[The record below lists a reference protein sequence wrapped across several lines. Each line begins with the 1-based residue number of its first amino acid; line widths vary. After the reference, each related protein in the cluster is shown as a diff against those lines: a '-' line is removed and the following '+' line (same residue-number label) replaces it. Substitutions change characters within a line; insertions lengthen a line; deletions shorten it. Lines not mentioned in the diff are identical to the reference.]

1 MEVNGNYQALLP
13 NGHAEAPEV
22 ERAPLSET
30 LIKSPRSR
38 ALPAPFAIDR
48 QANEV
53 GSAINAESSLRRRLW
68 SHMDQS
74 AGIRVFQQPQRTVG
88 RFFHIANTFA
98 DMPALG
104 RLGSP
109 FTVEDDAIERHRRQA
124 ADKATAVPL
133 RKSFGAVVEHE
144 VARRDH
150 RYPIEDRLRQVGP
163 RVGTGNRH
171 LVVVLPVGDEW
182 PAVVFA
188 LLDQVQ
194 LVAAAGAMFN
204 LP

>member
-13 NGHAEAPEV
+13 TGHAEPPAV

-53 GSAINAESSLRRRLW
+53 GSAINAESSLRSHLW

-88 RFFHIANTFA
+88 RLFHIANTFA
-98 DMPALG
+98 DIPALG

-109 FTVEDDAIERHRRQA
+109 FTVEDDAIEGHRRQA
-124 ADKATAVPL
+124 ADT
-133 RKSFGAVVEHE
+133 
-144 VARRDH
+144 
-150 RYPIEDRLRQVGP
+150 
-163 RVGTGNRH
+163 GT
-171 LVVVLPVGDEW
+171 VVLLQEC
-182 PAVVFA
+182 FSNT
-188 LLDQVQ
+188 Q
-194 LVAAAGAMFN
+194 
-204 LP
+204 

>member
-1 MEVNGNYQALLP
+1 MEVNGNYQTQLQ
-13 NGHAEAPEV
+13 NGHAEPPEV

-88 RFFHIANTFA
+88 RLFTSRIRFPRFQRSAVLA
-98 DMPALG
+98 PPLPSKMM
-104 RLGSP
+104 RLS
-109 FTVEDDAIERHRRQA
+109 VI
-124 ADKATAVPL
+124 
-133 RKSFGAVVEHE
+133 
-144 VARRDH
+144 VARPLIKPLPSH
-150 RYPIEDRLRQVGP
+150 CGKVLVP
-163 RVGTGNRH
+163 R
-171 LVVVLPVGDEW
+171 
-182 PAVVFA
+182 
-188 LLDQVQ
+188 
-194 LVAAAGAMFN
+194 
-204 LP
+204 

>member
-1 MEVNGNYQALLP
+1 MEVNGNYQILLP
-13 NGHAEAPEV
+13 NGHAEPPEV

-88 RFFHIANTFA
+88 RLFHIANTFA
-98 DMPALG
+98 DIPALG
-104 RLGSP
+104 RLGSTLP
-109 FTVEDDAIERHRRQA
+109 SKMMRFSV
-124 ADKATAVPL
+124 
-133 RKSFGAVVEHE
+133 F
-144 VARRDH
+144 VARPLIKPLPSH
-150 RYPIEDRLRQVGP
+150 CGKV
-163 RVGTGNRH
+163 
-171 LVVVLPVGDEW
+171 LVPW
-182 PAVVFA
+182 
-188 LLDQVQ
+188 
-194 LVAAAGAMFN
+194 
-204 LP
+204 